1 MRKSTEFLIDSMEDV
16 FSALAPED
24 ISESSRD
31 VVRRY
36 LHKDLHGIGE
46 IVWAE
51 FDTGGTFM
59 RGGVSDAELML
70 SRLVTDW
77 RSNSVIAEIVKLVKE
92 ADLRPGRLM
101 AAGDDEGHYWCV
113 PYRVGNATGQLANRI
128 RVIYLTQ
135 TLFNE
140 VLDLFNSE
148 AGLTPSE
155 KRIAYQIVLGLNP
168 SSAAEIDGVSV
179 LTKRTQL
186 KMAAAKLQC
195 RSQSELVRYT
205 VSQLIHLLYLCESE
219 TSEIR
224 LTEQFGSQVFGS
236 AGRLSVQR
244 LRNGRIVRFWE
255 FGPADGRSVLALHG
269 YLFPSLVLD
278 AQAQL
283 EEHGLRLVLP
293 LRRGFLDDQP
303 ASGIR
308 EIGELV
314 EDNVDDI
321 LQFAEGNWGEPIP
334 VLGHNMG
341 GVYAL
346 LLATRR
352 PDLFSKAIVASV
364 NLMRGESEQETI
376 ASKFVS
382 GLRKL
387 ATDVGIYEVA
397 ARHFQRTALYNEQ
410 TARLVLRRLF
420 KDSPS
425 DLDFINGRV
434 GSGPAFEW
442 FRQIA
447 LHSAAGVAADAG
459 LLSGSIDDVIK
470 GVTVPVTFVH
480 GSADPY
486 TSIDELRSY
495 AALNPGATVKMLE
508 AGGHYVSASHPAIF
522 WQAVASCMK
531 QPS

>member
-1 MRKSTEFLIDSMEDV
+1 MTKSEDFLIDSMEDV
-16 FSALAPED
+16 FSPLTPED
-24 ISESSRD
+24 IAESSRD

-36 LHKDLHGIGE
+36 LGGNLHGIGE

-51 FDTGGTFM
+51 FDNGGTFL

-70 SRLVTDW
+70 SRIITEW
-77 RSNSVIAEIVKLVKE
+77 RSNSVIAEIVQLVE
-92 ADLRPGRLM
+92 ETELRPGRLI
-101 AAGDDEGHYWCV
+101 AAGDSEGHYWCV
-113 PYRVGNATGQLANRI
+113 PYRVGNATGHSANRI

-135 TLFNE
+135 NLFNE
-140 VLDLFNSE
+140 VLDLFNAE
-148 AGLTPSE
+148 AGLTRSE

-168 SSAAEIDGVSV
+168 GSAADMDGVSV

-224 LTEQFGSQVFGS
+224 LTEQFGSQVFGNI
-236 AGRLSVQR
+236 GRLSVQR
-244 LRNGRIVRFWE
+244 LRNGRVMRFWE
-255 FGPADGRSVLALHG
+255 FGPANGRPVLALHG

-278 AQAQL
+278 ARTHL
-283 EEHGLRLVLP
+283 ETYGLRLVLP

-314 EDNVDDI
+314 DDNVEDL
-321 LQFAEGNWGEPIP
+321 LQFAEGNWGEPVP

-341 GVYAL
+341 GIYAL

-352 PDLFSKAIVASV
+352 PDLFSRAVVASV
-364 NLMRGESEQETI
+364 NLMGGDSERETI

-410 TARLVLRRLF
+410 TAKLVLRRLF

-425 DLDFINGRV
+425 DLDFINGRT
-434 GSGPAFEW
+434 GSGPAFDW

-447 LHSAAGVAADAG
+447 LHSAAGVAADAS
-459 LLSGSIDDVIK
+459 LLSGPIDDIIK
-470 GVTVPVTFVH
+470 GVTVPVIFVH
-480 GSADPY
+480 GAADPY
-486 TSIDELRSY
+486 TSTNELRTY
-495 AALNPGATVKMLE
+495 AAHNPDATIRILE
-508 AGGHYVSASHPAIF
+508 AGGHYVSASHAAMF
-522 WQAVASCMK
+522 WQAVADCVK
-531 QPS
+531 PTP